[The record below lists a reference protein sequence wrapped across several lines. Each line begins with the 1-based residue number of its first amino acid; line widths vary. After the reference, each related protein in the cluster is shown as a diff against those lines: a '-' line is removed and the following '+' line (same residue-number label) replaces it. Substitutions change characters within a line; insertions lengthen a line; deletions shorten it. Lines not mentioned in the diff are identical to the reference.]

1 MISGARIYDD
11 RCSCCLCTNIF
22 GVVLCVSF
30 DALLPSNKY
39 RLDLS
44 NKSDRMVATRL
55 TAINKN
61 QLADRSGLVDTSQHG
76 DRNNFRNTTL
86 NGKSFSP
93 PIEDKSPT
101 ITQTKSSS
109 KGSSSSSAGQ
119 LWPAEGI
126 LETDFISLTTPPADA
141 PVLNGTEFA
150 GMCVSLNLESQ
161 NDEGALI
168 EHFVNIV
175 PATASATKAAAAAK
189 KYGEL
194 PKRKKSNRR
203 EELWQSRRAR
213 ILKSVSRLNRN
224 VELTLTNLRRAMSGT
239 HINTKQALELVML
252 FPSCMSARVNCAV
265 ALFST
270 IVDRENFYLIFNSE
284 CAGVWCIYHA
294 LNMIPHSPASHH
306 STAHQTPQ
314 PSHYIVSYLTTDMG
328 RPCACF
334 SHGMLNI
341 YHVRLYTGL
350 SHPEQIS
357 LGKRIGYLNFFN
369 PVRCSFQH

>member
-1 MISGARIYDD
+1 M
-11 RCSCCLCTNIF
+11 
-22 GVVLCVSF
+22 CVSF

-141 PVLNGTEFA
+141 PVLNDTEFA
-150 GMCVSLNLESQ
+150 GMCVSLNLAHGICKD
-161 NDEGALI
+161 DEGALI

-175 PATASATKAAAAAK
+175 PATASATKAAAEAK
-189 KYGEL
+189 KYGE
-194 PKRKKSNRR
+194 PARSTRNKNKRR

-213 ILKSVSRLNRN
+213 ILKSIGRLNRN

-252 FPSCMSARVNCAV
+252 FPSSMSARVNCAV

-270 IVDRENFYLIFNSE
+270 IVDRENFHVIFNSE
-284 CAGVWCIYHA
+284 CAGV
-294 LNMIPHSPASHH
+294 
-306 STAHQTPQ
+306 
-314 PSHYIVSYLTTDMG
+314 
-328 RPCACF
+328 
-334 SHGMLNI
+334 
-341 YHVRLYTGL
+341 
-350 SHPEQIS
+350 
-357 LGKRIGYLNFFN
+357 
-369 PVRCSFQH
+369 